1 MFQNERVKHF
11 GETEYFSC
19 KVFMSYVT
27 VLTSQTSRKHIYK
40 KTIMNFSSVRIGK
53 STKH

>member
-19 KVFMSYVT
+19 KDFMSYVT
-27 VLTSQTSRKHIYK
+27 VLTSQTPRNHIYK
-40 KTIMNFSSVRIGK
+40 KK
-53 STKH
+53 LL